1 MFSLSPIYSACKS
14 SNHKLSKI
22 KQIKK
27 SVLTQIY
34 RKHRRELHCRKHRPA
49 SFSTEQQLQDP
60 REHHNKQRHLLM
72 NTTSSPTAS
81 MDSELSRQTAAR
93 SSSPVWF
100 MSSLPDYTVVTQSGL
115 IILDASNA
123 FFVCFVVLLLLH
135 ELTHSLR
142 GRSHWDKIININSL
156 NQRSRL

>member
-93 SSSPVWF
+93 SSSSLWF
-100 MSSLPDYTVVTQSGL
+100 MRSLLDYTVVPRPGSSLWTPQ
-115 IILDASNA
+115 NPRP
-123 FFVCFVVLLLLH
+123 FFFSFFFSATATWTDTFSV
-135 ELTHSLR
+135 R
-142 GRSHWDKIININSL
+142 
-156 NQRSRL
+156 